1 MAIKNSGSGDGLPL
15 FSLYPNTK
23 EIHLHMLFN
32 LFNREWKSLNS
43 HHLSTLCGMNTNV
56 RYHDRKRGKKPKK
69 ICYSDTNGCFV
80 WNRHA
85 SKCIACISVI
95 SNGTTVSRVSLLM
108 QDVIRVSLQEQS
120 VHVYIKR
127 DNNVGLHCVK
137 SSLQKRTHI
146 WKFPC
151 AKQWLWDIVWR
162 KFKRS
167 SHPSSCFL
175 QLGECMCGIQQEN
188 SLDAWNLTGYGSGG
202 SLMPKFTYLAVGEF
216 RLLQRDGDA
225 LLYRKMLGWAFTT
238 KQKDSII
245 AKLNAA

>member
-43 HHLSTLCGMNTNV
+43 HHLSTLCGMNTN
-56 RYHDRKRGKKPKK
+56 
-69 ICYSDTNGCFV
+69 
-80 WNRHA
+80 
-85 SKCIACISVI
+85 VI

-225 LLYRKMLGWAFTT
+225 LLYRKVLGWAFTT

-245 AKLNAA
+245 AKTECSIIITFSRLSYFWNHCKPKS

>member
-1 MAIKNSGSGDGLPL
+1 MLMAIKNSGSGDGLPL

-56 RYHDRKRGKKPKK
+56 
-69 ICYSDTNGCFV
+69 
-80 WNRHA
+80 
-85 SKCIACISVI
+85 I

-146 WKFPC
+146 
-151 AKQWLWDIVWR
+151 
-162 KFKRS
+162 
-167 SHPSSCFL
+167 
-175 QLGECMCGIQQEN
+175 
-188 SLDAWNLTGYGSGG
+188 
-202 SLMPKFTYLAVGEF
+202 
-216 RLLQRDGDA
+216 
-225 LLYRKMLGWAFTT
+225 
-238 KQKDSII
+238 
-245 AKLNAA
+245 

>member
-69 ICYSDTNGCFV
+69 ICYSDTNGCFM

-151 AKQWLWDIVWR
+151 AKQ
-162 KFKRS
+162 
-167 SHPSSCFL
+167 
-175 QLGECMCGIQQEN
+175 CGEN
-188 SLDAWNLTGYGSGG
+188 SNGQVILHHASCSWVSACVGYSRRTAW
-202 SLMPKFTYLAVGEF
+202 MPET
-216 RLLQRDGDA
+216 LQVMDLVA
-225 LLYRKMLGWAFTT
+225 L
-238 KQKDSII
+238 
-245 AKLNAA
+245 